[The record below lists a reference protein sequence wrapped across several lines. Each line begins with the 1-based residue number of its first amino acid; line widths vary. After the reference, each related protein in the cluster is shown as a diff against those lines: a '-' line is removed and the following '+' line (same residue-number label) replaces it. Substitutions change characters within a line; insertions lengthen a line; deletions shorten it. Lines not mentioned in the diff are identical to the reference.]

1 MPLLSP
7 WSTLRGVSCLKDKR
21 HPSTLRV
28 CTRLG
33 EVSFV
38 LPANI
43 GNMVGLAIQTCSINI
58 VFQALFFVLTGNQ
71 AYESVNLAK
80 AHRPGA

>member
-7 WSTLRGVSCLKDKR
+7 WSTLRDVSCLKGSR
-21 HPSTLRV
+21 HPSTLRA
-28 CTRLG
+28 CTHLG
-33 EVSFV
+33 EVTFILRV
-38 LPANI
+38 NI
-43 GNMVGLAIQTCSINI
+43 GNMVGMAIQTCSINI

-80 AHRPGA
+80 ALRPGA